1 MRSVDRLQ
9 LTRRV
14 RCAIC
19 SSAVE
24 GAPSG
29 DSHYNSALFDHWG
42 NAVAVSLFDVS
53 IPVLIRGLSN
63 LSAII
68 DKAAAYAEAKKLDP
82 TTLPQARL
90 FPDMFPLTRQ
100 VQITC
105 DTAKG
110 AAARLAGIEIPK
122 HEDNETTLSELK
134 QRIAKTLDF
143 IKGIRASQLE
153 GAEGRSIEM
162 KGQNRTLNFTGT
174 SYLTQFV
181 LPNFYF
187 HESIAYAIL
196 RHNGVEVGKFDYL
209 GAV

>member
-1 MRSVDRLQ
+1 M
-9 LTRRV
+9 T
-14 RCAIC
+14 
-19 SSAVE
+19 
-24 GAPSG
+24 
-29 DSHYNSALFDHWG
+29 
-42 NAVAVSLFDVS
+42 VSLFDVS
-53 IPVLIRGLSN
+53 IPVLARGLGN

-68 DKAAAYAEAKKLDP
+68 DKAVAYTETKKLDP
-82 TTLPQARL
+82 TALPQARL

-122 HEDNETTLSELK
+122 HEDSETTLPELC

-143 IKGIRASQLE
+143 VKGIKASQLE
-153 GAEGRSIEM
+153 GAETRSIEM
-162 KGQNRTLNFTGT
+162 KGQNRTLNFTGV

-209 GAV
+209 GVV